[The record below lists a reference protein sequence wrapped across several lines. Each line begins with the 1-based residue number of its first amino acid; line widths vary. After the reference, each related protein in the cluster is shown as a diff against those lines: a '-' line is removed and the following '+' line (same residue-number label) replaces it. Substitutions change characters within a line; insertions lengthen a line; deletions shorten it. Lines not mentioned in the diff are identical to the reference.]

1 MFQSRPY
8 LACASALLAGALGFS
23 ATQSASAETH
33 LLVMGGGSSP
43 TSNQISLEKNVN
55 YFYRVLDHLGLKD
68 APRDILFAC
77 GDEPTTNDVVYNA
90 SASDDPEVV
99 RLIDMLVG
107 PGKAISKQ
115 FRPHDIG
122 GGEITSSKD
131 NIVKWFDDHAGE
143 LEQDDKLLIYFTG
156 HGGRGTKEDKQNTSL
171 YLWPKHNI
179 RMDAFTTELD
189 KMNPDTPVVM
199 VMVQCFSGGFANVIF
214 NEGDPAKGLSDY
226 NRCGFYA
233 AVHSRPAAGCT
244 PHVNEADYKE
254 YSSYFWAALSGED
267 RVGEPV
273 VRPDYDGDGE
283 TTYLEAHA
291 YAIIHSDSTDLSMT
305 TTDRMARALEVVIED
320 QDAGQL
326 STDSAYP
333 DLYAAA
339 DPTRRAMLDG
349 LSQRLNLVGDD
360 RTAQARAALERARK
374 DRGELFKRRRELGKQ
389 INTLRKELVDPISER
404 WPGLADPKNGDAPGT
419 VVEHAEPIRL
429 AIAGQSAFAELNDK
443 LDELERIGD
452 ERDALTATI
461 AHAERYLYTCESVA
475 KIDTLLRFGTPEQVA
490 AYERLL
496 AREMAT
502 PSR

>member
-1 MFQSRPY
+1 MFLSRMY
-8 LACASALLAGALGFS
+8 RACTAALLAGALGFS
-23 ATQSASAETH
+23 TTQTATAETH

-55 YFYRVLDHLGLKD
+55 YFYRVLDHLGLD
-68 APRDILFAC
+68 QSPRDILFAC
-77 GDEPTTNDVVYNA
+77 GDKPETNDVVYNA

-143 LEQDDKLLIYFTG
+143 LEKNDNLLIYFTG

-179 RMDAFTTELD
+179 RVDAFTTELD
-189 KMNPDTPVVM
+189 KMDPDTPVVM

-214 NEGDPAKGLSDY
+214 KEGDPAKGLSDY

-267 RVGEPV
+267 RLGELV
-273 VRPDYDGDGE
+273 DRPDYDGDGK

-305 TTDRMARALEVVIED
+305 TTDRMARAIEVAIED
-320 QDAGQL
+320 EEAGRL
-326 STDSAYP
+326 SEDSAYP
-333 DLYAAA
+333 DLHAAA
-339 DPTRRAMLDG
+339 DPIRRAMLEG
-349 LSQRLNLVGDD
+349 LGGRLDLVGDD
-360 RTAQARAALERARK
+360 RTAQAREALSRARK
-374 DRGELFKRRRELGKQ
+374 DRGELYKRQRELGKE
-389 INTLRKELVDPISER
+389 INALRKELIEPISER
-404 WPGLADPKNGDAPGT
+404 WPDLADPKNGDALGT
-419 VVEHAEPIRL
+419 VVEHADPIRV
-429 AIAGQSAFAELNDK
+429 AIAGQSAYGELNEK
-443 LDELERIGD
+443 LDALEQIR
-452 ERDALTATI
+452 EQRDALTATI
-461 AHAERYLYTCESVA
+461 AHAERYLYTCQSVA
-475 KIDTLLRFGTPEQVA
+475 KIDTLLRFGTAEQVA
-490 AYERLL
+490 AYEQLL

-502 PSR
+502 PKR